1 MRNLVVL
8 RGCPG
13 SGKSTWIKENGLEQ
27 YTLSPDNIRMMAS
40 APILTENNTDA
51 TISQENES
59 YVWSLLYE
67 LLEKRMQN
75 GDFTIIDATHSRST
89 DFSRYNSL
97 CSSYRY
103 RKYVVSFTD
112 VPMEVC
118 VERNHK
124 RDAYKRVPDD
134 VIEKMYAR
142 FATQEKTSGWVD
154 VPRDEFWETFSNKI
168 FDFNEYKRIHV
179 IGDIHGCYNSLKEYI
194 MKQTTK
200 AVINDVNKIEPEN
213 LAKYLNDEDAYI
225 FVGDYL
231 DRGLQNKD
239 VLEFMINICD
249 KKNVLLLEGNH
260 ERFIWYWANELDGE
274 IKNREFM
281 NFTVPQIRGIDPSLM
296 RHVYRKL
303 GQMAY
308 ITFKGQTYFITHG
321 GLNTLPDHLP
331 MISTSQ
337 MIRGVGAFKFPIDE
351 AFTENMKNKGV
362 IQLHGHRFIASDKP
376 MRDLPLSFSLED
388 GVEFG
393 GNLKVAEITEKGI
406 FFHSMKNDLFKEST
420 WEERQQVLEKQEINI
435 ENIVDRLRSN
445 KNVREND
452 LGNGISSFNFTH
464 KAFEK
469 GKWDSE
475 TVKARG
481 LFIDTINNKIVAR
494 GYEKFF
500 NINEQETSKLF
511 NLKRLF
517 ENRDDTNVLMDELHG
532 ISHDVV
538 AYKKYNGFLGILSYY
553 NDSLQFHS
561 KSTNVGEHVDY
572 FKNIFYNQFNQHQID
587 TITECLKNNPV
598 SMTFE
603 VVDIV
608 NDPHIIDE
616 KETRV
621 VLLDLIYNEVEFKKL
636 PYSKLVE
643 FAKNKLNLKETEYKQ
658 IYAKFDSYRQ
668 LTEFYEQHKDDRNLV
683 DTDIEGVVIESG
695 KFMTKLKF
703 SYYSF
708 WKMMRTVADMTMNGK
723 SVELKKLYNAT
734 ANYFYKFMKD
744 KYDDKCIEYMK
755 ILEDIGRN
763 DIKLSDL
770 RQLKLPDDGDTVTIS
785 KQIKTRTENGY
796 ICEIKEDEIFIGR
809 DNIEK
814 LKKLRQKED
823 IISLRNEYYA
833 NGGI

>member
-1 MRNLVVL
+1 MRNLIVL

-27 YTLSPDNIRMMAS
+27 YTLSPDNIRMMVS
-40 APILTENNTDA
+40 SPVLTENNTDA
-51 TISQENES
+51 TISQENET

-112 VPMEVC
+112 VPKEVC
-118 VERNHK
+118 IERNHN
-124 RDAYKRVPDD
+124 RDAYKKVPDD

-154 VPRDEFWETFSNKI
+154 VPRDKFWETFSNKV
-168 FDFNEYKRIHV
+168 FDFNEYRKIHV
-179 IGDIHGCYNSLKEYI
+179 IGDIHGCYNPLKEYI
-194 MKQTTK
+194 MKNTTK
-200 AVINDVNKIEPEN
+200 PIINNVDIIEPEN

-231 DRGLQNKD
+231 DRGLQNKE
-239 VLEFMINICD
+239 VLEFIINIYE

-274 IKNREFM
+274 IKSREFM
-281 NFTVPQIRGIDPSLM
+281 NFTVPQIREIDPSKM
-296 RHVYRKL
+296 RQLYRKL

-308 ITFKGQTYFITHG
+308 ITFKGNTYFINHG
-321 GLNTLPDHLP
+321 GLNTLPENLP
-331 MISTSQ
+331 LISTSQ

-351 AFTENMKNKGV
+351 VYTENMKNKPV
-362 IQLHGHRFIASDKP
+362 IQIHGHRFIASDEP
-376 MRDLPLSFSLED
+376 IRDIPLSFSLED

-393 GNLKVAEITEKGI
+393 GNLKVAEITDKGV
-406 FFHSMKNDLFKEST
+406 FFHSIKNDLFREQT
-420 WEERQQVLEKQEINI
+420 WEEKQETLKAQDINI

-445 KNVREND
+445 KYIRESD
-452 LGNGISSFNFTH
+452 LGNNISSFNFTH

-469 GKWDSE
+469 GKWDKE

-481 LFIDTINNKIVAR
+481 LFIDTENNKIVAR

-517 ENRDDTNVLMDELHG
+517 DKSSEIDIDKEVNEVFGVDY
-532 ISHDVV
+532 SVV
-538 AYKKYNGFLGILSYY
+538 AFKKYNGFLGILSYY
-553 NDSLQFHS
+553 NDKLQFHS
-561 KSTNVGEHVDY
+561 KSTNTGEHVEY
-572 FKNIFYNQFNQHQID
+572 FKNLFYKKLGNQQISM
-587 TITECLKNNPV
+587 ITEYLKKHDM
-598 SMTFE
+598 SLTFE
-603 VVDIV
+603 LIDLE

-616 KETRV
+616 KESRI
-621 VLLDLIYNEVEFKKL
+621 VLLDSIYNEVDFKKI
-636 PYSKLVE
+636 PYSALVNLAKLWG
-643 FAKNKLNLKETEYKQ
+643 LKETEYKQ
-658 IYAKFDSYRQ
+658 IYTKFDTYRQ
-668 LTEFYEQHKDDRNLV
+668 LTEFYEKHKDDRNLV

-695 KFMTKLKF
+695 TFMTKLKF

-708 WKMMRTVADMTMNGK
+708 WKMMRGVAEQTMNGK
-723 SVELKKLYNAT
+723 SVELKRLFNAT
-734 ANYFYKFMKD
+734 SNYFYKFVKD
-744 KYDDKCIEYMK
+744 KYDDKFNKQLDLLEHIGNDTLTVQDLNKCELTDDSIIK
-755 ILEDIGRN
+755 IVNIR
-763 DIKLSDL
+763 
-770 RQLKLPDDGDTVTIS
+770 
-785 KQIKTRTENGY
+785 TRTETGY
-796 ICEIKEDEIFIGR
+796 TFEQNQDVVYVG
-809 DNIEK
+809 
-814 LKKLRQKED
+814 ED
-823 IISLRNEYYA
+823 IINQIKELRHRDDIITLRNEYYA
-833 NGGI
+833 NGGV

>member
-13 SGKSTWIKENGLEQ
+13 AGKSTWIKENGLEQ

-40 APILTENNTDA
+40 APVLTEDNIDA

-112 VPMEVC
+112 VPKEVC
-118 VERNHK
+118 IERNHN

-142 FATQEKTSGWVD
+142 FETQEKTSGWVY
-154 VPRDEFWETFSNKI
+154 VPRDKFWETFSNKI

-179 IGDIHGCYNSLKEYI
+179 IGDIHGCFNPLKEYI
-194 MKQTTK
+194 LKQTNTEMQDN
-200 AVINDVNKIEPEN
+200 IDQNN
-213 LAKYLNDEDAYI
+213 LAQFLNDEDAYI

-231 DRGLQNKD
+231 DRGLQNKE

-260 ERFIWYWANELDGE
+260 ERFIWYWANELDSE
-274 IKNREFM
+274 IKSREFM
-281 NFTVPQIRGIDPSLM
+281 NFTVPQIREIDPSKM
-296 RHVYRKL
+296 RQLYRKL
-303 GQMAY
+303 GQMAH
-308 ITFKGQTYFITHG
+308 ITFKGQEYFINHG
-321 GLNTLPDHLP
+321 GLNTLPEYLQ

-337 MIRGVGAFKFPIDE
+337 MVRGVGAFKFPIDE
-351 AFTENMKNKGV
+351 AYTENMKDKPV
-362 IQLHGHRFIASDKP
+362 VQIHGHRYIASDKP

-388 GVEFG
+388 GIEFG
-393 GNLKVAEITEKGI
+393 GNLKVAEITDHGI
-406 FFHSMKNDLFKEST
+406 YFHSIKNNLFKEST
-420 WEERQQVLEKQEINI
+420 WEERQETLKTLDVNI

-445 KNVREND
+445 KYIKEND
-452 LGNGISSFNFTH
+452 LGDGISSFNFTH

-469 GKWDSE
+469 GIWDNE
-475 TVKARG
+475 TIKARG
-481 LFIDTINNKIVAR
+481 LFIDTINNKVVAR

-517 ENRDDTNVLMDELHG
+517 EERKDIDEQVDELFG
-532 ISHDVV
+532 INYDVV

-553 NDSLQFHS
+553 NDKLQFHS
-561 KSTNVGEHVDY
+561 KSTNTGEHVDY
-572 FKNIFYNQFNQHQID
+572 FKNLFYTKFGNQQISM
-587 TITECLKNNPV
+587 ITEYLKNHNV
-598 SMTFE
+598 SITFE
-603 VVDIV
+603 VVDLV

-616 KETRV
+616 KESRV
-621 VLLDLIYNEVEFKKL
+621 VMLDIISNEVEFKKL
-636 PYSKLVE
+636 PYEGMVRLAKLWR
-643 FAKNKLNLKETEYKQ
+643 LKESEYKQ
-658 IYAKFDSYRQ
+658 IYTKFDSYRQ

-708 WKMMRTVADMTMNGK
+708 WKMMRTVADMTLNGRN
-723 SVELKKLYNAT
+723 VELKKLYNAT
-734 ANYFYKFMKD
+734 ANYFYKFVKD
-744 KYDDKCIEYMK
+744 KYDDKCVEYVK
-755 ILEDIGRN
+755 ILNDIGRE

-770 RQLKLPDDGDTVTIS
+770 RQWNLPDEGDTVTIT
-785 KQIKTRTENGY
+785 KQVKTRTETGY
-796 ICEIKEDEIFIGR
+796 VCEIKDDVIFVGE
-809 DNIEK
+809 DNIKK
-814 LKKLRQKED
+814 LKELRKKED

>member
-179 IGDIHGCYNSLKEYI
+179 IGDIHGCYNPLKEYI

-231 DRGLQNKD
+231 DRGLQNKE

-296 RHVYRKL
+296 RQVYRKL

-308 ITFKGQTYFITHG
+308 ITFRDQTYFITHG

-331 MISTSQ
+331 LVSTSQ
-337 MIRGVGAFKFPIDE
+337 MVRGVGAFKFPIDE

-393 GNLKVAEITEKGI
+393 GNLKIAEITEKGI
-406 FFHSMKNDLFKEST
+406 FFHSLKNDLFKEAT

-481 LFIDTINNKIVAR
+481 LFIDTVNNKIVAR

-517 ENRDDTNVLMDELHG
+517 DNKTDTDVLVDELHG
-532 ISHDVV
+532 INHEVV

-572 FKNIFYNQFNQHQID
+572 FKNIFYSQFNQHQID
-587 TITECLKNNPV
+587 VITNCLKNNPV

-603 VVDIV
+603 VVDV
-608 NDPHIIDE
+608 ANDPHIIDE

-636 PYSKLVE
+636 PYDKLVE

-658 IYAKFDSYRQ
+658 IYTKFDSYRQ
-668 LTEFYEQHKDDRNLV
+668 LTEFYEQHKDDRNLI

-755 ILEDIGRN
+755 ILEDIGRD

-785 KQIKTRTENGY
+785 KQIKTRTETGY

>member
-1 MRNLVVL
+1 MKNLIVL

-13 SGKSTWIKENGLEQ
+13 AGKSTWIKENGLEQ
-27 YTLSPDNIRMMAS
+27 YTLSPDNIRMLAS
-40 APILTENNTDA
+40 APILTETNTDA
-51 TISQENES
+51 TISQENET

-97 CSSYRY
+97 CESYRY

-112 VPMEVC
+112 VPKEVC
-118 VERNHK
+118 IERNHN
-124 RDAYKRVPDD
+124 RDAYKKVPDD

-154 VPRDEFWETFSNKI
+154 VPRDKFWETFSNKV
-168 FDFNEYKRIHV
+168 FDYNDFERIHI
-179 IGDIHGCYNSLKEYI
+179 IGDIHGCFNPLKEYI
-194 MKQTTK
+194 LKQTHTEMQDN
-200 AVINDVNKIEPEN
+200 IDQNN
-213 LAKYLNDEDAYI
+213 LAQFLNDEDAYI

-231 DRGLQNKD
+231 DRGLQNKE
-239 VLEFMINICD
+239 VLEFMINICQ

-260 ERFIWYWANELDGE
+260 ERFIWYWANELDSE
-274 IKNREFM
+274 IKSREFM
-281 NFTVPQIRGIDPSLM
+281 NFTVPQIREIDPSKM
-296 RHVYRKL
+296 RQLYRKL

-308 ITFKGQTYFITHG
+308 ITFNGQEYFINHG
-321 GLNTLPDHLP
+321 GLNTFPEYLPLV
-331 MISTSQ
+331 STSQ

-351 AFTENMKNKGV
+351 SYTENMKNKSI
-362 IQLHGHRFIASDKP
+362 IQIHGHRYIAPEKP

-388 GVEFG
+388 GIEFG
-393 GNLKVAEITEKGI
+393 GNLKVAEITKKGTY
-406 FFHSMKNDLFKEST
+406 FHSIKNDLFREST
-420 WEERQQVLEKQEINI
+420 WEERQEALKNIEVNI

-445 KNVREND
+445 KYIREND
-452 LGNGISSFNFTH
+452 LGDGISSFNFTH

-469 GKWDSE
+469 GIWDNE

-517 ENRDDTNVLMDELHG
+517 DTETNVDEVLG
-532 ISHDVV
+532 AWNGVT

-561 KSTNVGEHVDY
+561 KSTNKGNYVDY
-572 FKNIFYNQFNQHQID
+572 FKNLFYKKLGNQQISM
-587 TITECLKNNPV
+587 ITEYLKKHDM
-598 SMTFE
+598 SLTFE
-603 VVDIV
+603 VIDLE

-616 KETRV
+616 KESRI
-621 VLLDLIYNEVEFKKL
+621 VLLDSIYNEVDFRKI
-636 PYSKLVE
+636 PYSALVNLAKLWG
-643 FAKNKLNLKETEYKQ
+643 LKETEYKQ
-658 IYAKFDSYRQ
+658 VYTTFESYRQ
-668 LTEFYEQHKDDRNLV
+668 LTEFYEEHKDDRNLV

-708 WKMMRTVADMTMNGK
+708 WKMMRGVVDITMSGK
-723 SVELKKLYNAT
+723 NVELKKLYNAT
-734 ANYFYKFMKD
+734 ANYFYKFIKD
-744 KYDDKCIEYMK
+744 KYDDKCMEYMR
-755 ILEDIGRN
+755 IVESINRD

-770 RQLKLPDDGDTVTIS
+770 RQLHLPDEGDTVTITR
-785 KQIKTRTENGY
+785 QIKTRTENGY
-796 ICEIKEDEIFIGR
+796 ICELKDDVIFIGR

-814 LKKLRQKED
+814 LKELKKKED

>member
-13 SGKSTWIKENGLEQ
+13 AGKSTWIKENGLEP
-27 YTLSPDNIRMMAS
+27 YTISPDNIRTMIS
-40 APILTENNTDA
+40 APVLTEHNTDA

-67 LLEKRMQN
+67 ILEKRMQN

-112 VPMEVC
+112 VPKEVC
-118 VERNHK
+118 IERNHK

-142 FATQEKTSGWVD
+142 FETQEKTSGWVNI
-154 VPRDEFWETFSNKI
+154 PRDEFWNTFSNKI
-168 FDFNEYKRIHV
+168 FDYNKYKRIHV
-179 IGDIHGCYNSLKEYI
+179 IGDIHGCFNPLKEYI
-194 MKQTTK
+194 LKQTNTE
-200 AVINDVNKIEPEN
+200 IQDNIDQNN
-213 LAKYLNDEDAYI
+213 LAQFLNDEDAYI

-231 DRGLQNKD
+231 DRGLQNKE
-239 VLEFMINICD
+239 VLEFMISIYD

-260 ERFIWYWANELDGE
+260 ERFIWYWANELDSE
-274 IKNREFM
+274 IRSKEFM
-281 NFTVPQIRGIDPSLM
+281 NCTVPQIREIDPSKM
-296 RHVYRKL
+296 RQLYRKL

-308 ITFKGQTYFITHG
+308 ITFKGQEYFINHG
-321 GLNTLPDHLP
+321 GLNTLPEYLQLT
-331 MISTSQ
+331 STSQ
-337 MIRGVGAFKFPIDE
+337 MIRGVGVFKFPIDE
-351 AFTENMKNKGV
+351 SYTENMRNKSV
-362 IQLHGHRFIASDKP
+362 IQIHGHRYIAPDKP
-376 MRDLPLSFSLED
+376 IRDLPLSFSLED
-388 GVEFG
+388 GIEFG
-393 GNLKVAEITEKGI
+393 GNLKVVEITDKGI
-406 FFHSMKNDLFKEST
+406 FFHNIKNDLFKEST
-420 WEERQQVLEKQEINI
+420 FEERQKSLKDLDINI

-445 KNVREND
+445 KYVREND
-452 LGNGISSFNFTH
+452 LGDGISSFNFTH

-469 GKWDSE
+469 GIWDKE
-475 TVKARG
+475 TVKSRG

-517 ENRDDTNVLMDELHG
+517 EDKNDTDKLVDEFMG
-532 ISHDVV
+532 ISHKVV

-553 NDSLQFHS
+553 NDKLQFHS
-561 KSTNVGEHVDY
+561 KSTNTGEHVDY
-572 FKNIFYNQFNQHQID
+572 FKNIFYNQFNQNQINI
-587 TITECLKNNPV
+587 ITDCLKNKNV

-603 VVDIV
+603 VIDTI

-616 KETRV
+616 KSTRI
-621 VLLDLIYNEVEFKKL
+621 VLLDIIYNEVEFRKV
-636 PYSKLVE
+636 PYKILVE
-643 FAKNKLNLKETEYKQ
+643 FAKDKLMIKDTEFKQ
-658 IYAKFDSYRQ
+658 IYTTFDTYRQ

-695 KFMTKLKF
+695 TFMTKLKF

-708 WKMMRTVADMTMNGK
+708 WKMMRGVVDTVMNGK
-723 SVELKKLYNAT
+723 NVELKRLYNAT
-734 ANYFYKFMKD
+734 ANYFYKFIKD
-744 KYDDKCIEYMK
+744 KYDDKCMEYMK
-755 ILEDIGRN
+755 ILESINRD

-770 RQLKLPDDGDTVTIS
+770 RQLRLPDEGDTVTIS
-785 KQIKTRTENGY
+785 KQVKTRTDSGY
-796 ICEIKEDEIFIGR
+796 ICEIKDDVIFIGK
-809 DNIEK
+809 DNIKK
-814 LKKLRQKED
+814 LKELKKKED

>member
-1 MRNLVVL
+1 MRNLIVL

-13 SGKSTWIKENGLEQ
+13 AGKSTWIKENGLEQ
-27 YTLSPDNIRMMAS
+27 YTLSPDNIRMLAS
-40 APILTENNTDA
+40 APILTETNTDA
-51 TISQENES
+51 TISQENET

-97 CSSYRY
+97 CESYRY

-112 VPMEVC
+112 VPKEVC
-118 VERNHK
+118 IERNHN
-124 RDAYKRVPDD
+124 RDAYKKVPDD

-142 FATQEKTSGWVD
+142 FETQEKTSGWVD
-154 VPRDEFWETFSNKI
+154 VPRDKFWETFSNKV
-168 FDFNEYKRIHV
+168 FNYDNFERIHV
-179 IGDIHGCYNSLKEYI
+179 IGDIHGCFNPLKEYI
-194 MKQTTK
+194 LKQTHTEMQDN
-200 AVINDVNKIEPEN
+200 IDQNN
-213 LAKYLNDEDAYI
+213 LAQFLNDEDAYI

-231 DRGLQNKD
+231 DRGLQNKE
-239 VLEFMINICD
+239 VLEFMINICQ

-260 ERFIWYWANELDGE
+260 ERFIWYWANELDSE
-274 IKNREFM
+274 IKSREFM
-281 NFTVPQIRGIDPSLM
+281 NFTVPQIREIDPSKM
-296 RHVYRKL
+296 RQLYRKL

-308 ITFKGQTYFITHG
+308 ITFNGQEYFINHG
-321 GLNTLPDHLP
+321 GLNTFPEYLPL
-331 MISTSQ
+331 ISTSQ

-351 AFTENMKNKGV
+351 SYTENMKNKSI
-362 IQLHGHRFIASDKP
+362 IQIHGHRYIAPEKP

-388 GVEFG
+388 GIEFG
-393 GNLKVAEITEKGI
+393 GNLKVAEITKKGI
-406 FFHSMKNDLFKEST
+406 YFHSIKNDLFKEST
-420 WEERQQVLEKQEINI
+420 WEERQEALKNIEVNI

-445 KNVREND
+445 KYIREND
-452 LGNGISSFNFTH
+452 LGDGISSFNFTH

-469 GKWDSE
+469 GIWDNE

-517 ENRDDTNVLMDELHG
+517 DTETNVDG
-532 ISHDVV
+532 ILGVWSGVT

-561 KSTNVGEHVDY
+561 KSTNKGNYVDY
-572 FKNIFYNQFNQHQID
+572 FKNLFYKKLGNQQISM
-587 TITECLKNNPV
+587 ITEYLKEHDM
-598 SMTFE
+598 SLTFE
-603 VVDIV
+603 VIDLE

-616 KETRV
+616 KESRI
-621 VLLDLIYNEVEFKKL
+621 VLLDSIYNEVDFRKI
-636 PYSKLVE
+636 PYSALVNLAKLWG
-643 FAKNKLNLKETEYKQ
+643 LGETEYKQ
-658 IYAKFDSYRQ
+658 VYTTFESYRQ
-668 LTEFYEQHKDDRNLV
+668 LTEFYEEHKDDRNLV

-708 WKMMRTVADMTMNGK
+708 WKMMRGVVDITMSGK
-723 SVELKKLYNAT
+723 NVELKKLYNAT
-734 ANYFYKFMKD
+734 ANYFYKFIKD
-744 KYDDKCIEYMK
+744 KYDDKCMEYMR
-755 ILEDIGRN
+755 IVESINRD

-770 RQLKLPDDGDTVTIS
+770 RQLHLPDEGDTVTITR
-785 KQIKTRTENGY
+785 QIKTRTENGY
-796 ICEIKEDEIFIGR
+796 ICELKDDVIFIGR

-814 LKKLRQKED
+814 LKELKKKED

>member
-1 MRNLVVL
+1 MRNLIVL

-13 SGKSTWIKENGLEQ
+13 AGKSTWIKENGLEQ
-27 YTLSPDNIRMMAS
+27 YTLSPDNIRMLAS
-40 APILTENNTDA
+40 APILTETNTDA
-51 TISQENES
+51 TISQENET

-97 CSSYRY
+97 CESYRY

-112 VPMEVC
+112 VPKEVC
-118 VERNHK
+118 IERNHN
-124 RDAYKRVPDD
+124 RDAYKKVPDD

-142 FATQEKTSGWVD
+142 FETQEKTSGWVD
-154 VPRDEFWETFSNKI
+154 VPRDKFWETFSNKV
-168 FDFNEYKRIHV
+168 FNYDNFERIHV
-179 IGDIHGCYNSLKEYI
+179 IGDIHGCFNPLKEYI
-194 MKQTTK
+194 LKQTHTEMQDN
-200 AVINDVNKIEPEN
+200 IDQNN
-213 LAKYLNDEDAYI
+213 LAQFLNDEDAYI

-231 DRGLQNKD
+231 DRGLQNKE
-239 VLEFMINICD
+239 VLEFMINICQ

-260 ERFIWYWANELDGE
+260 ERFVWYWANELDSE
-274 IKNREFM
+274 IKSREFM
-281 NFTVPQIRGIDPSLM
+281 NFTVPQIREIDPSKM
-296 RHVYRKL
+296 RQLYRKL

-308 ITFKGQTYFITHG
+308 ITFNGQEYFINHG
-321 GLNTLPDHLP
+321 GLNTFPEYLPL
-331 MISTSQ
+331 ISTGQ

-351 AFTENMKNKGV
+351 SYTENMKHKSI
-362 IQLHGHRFIASDKP
+362 IQIHGHRYIAPEKS

-388 GVEFG
+388 GIEFG
-393 GNLKVAEITEKGI
+393 GNLKVAEITKKGI
-406 FFHSMKNDLFKEST
+406 YFHSIKNDLFKEST
-420 WEERQQVLEKQEINI
+420 WEERQEALKNIEVNI

-445 KNVREND
+445 KYIREND
-452 LGNGISSFNFTH
+452 LGDGISSFNFTH

-469 GKWDSE
+469 GIWDNE

-517 ENRDDTNVLMDELHG
+517 DTETNVDEVLG
-532 ISHDVV
+532 AWNGVT

-561 KSTNVGEHVDY
+561 KSTNKGNYVDY
-572 FKNIFYNQFNQHQID
+572 FKNLFYKKLGNQQISM
-587 TITECLKNNPV
+587 ITEYLKEHDM
-598 SMTFE
+598 SLTFE
-603 VVDIV
+603 VIDLE

-616 KETRV
+616 KESRI
-621 VLLDLIYNEVEFKKL
+621 VLLDSIYNKVDFRKI
-636 PYSKLVE
+636 PYSALVNLAKLWG
-643 FAKNKLNLKETEYKQ
+643 LKETEYKQ
-658 IYAKFDSYRQ
+658 IYTAFETYRQ
-668 LTEFYEQHKDDRNLV
+668 LTEFYEEHKDDRNLV

-708 WKMMRTVADMTMNGK
+708 WKMMRGVVDMTMNGK
-723 SVELKKLYNAT
+723 NVELKRLYNAT
-734 ANYFYKFMKD
+734 ANYFYKFIKD
-744 KYDDKCIEYMK
+744 KYDDKCMEYMK
-755 ILEDIGRN
+755 ILESINRDDIR
-763 DIKLSDL
+763 LSDL
-770 RQLKLPDDGDTVTIS
+770 RQLHLPDEGDTVTITR
-785 KQIKTRTENGY
+785 QIKTRTENGY
-796 ICEIKEDEIFIGR
+796 ICELKDDVIFIGR

-814 LKKLRQKED
+814 LKELKNKED